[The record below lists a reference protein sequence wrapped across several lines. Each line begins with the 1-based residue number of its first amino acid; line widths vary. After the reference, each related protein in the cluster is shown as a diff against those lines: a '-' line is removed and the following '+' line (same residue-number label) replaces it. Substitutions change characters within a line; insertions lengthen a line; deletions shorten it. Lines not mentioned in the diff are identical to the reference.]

1 VVDVMAIAVTVA
13 VAVVARQRLKKS
25 FPNN

>member
-13 VAVVARQRLKKS
+13 VAVVARQRLKKKLS
-25 FPNN
+25 E